1 MKTEASEAEKEADR
15 QRMGLDGYEIMIKP
29 DCDEEGPGLLN
40 RLQHAVGEEEGVF
53 LFRAHASRT
62 IL

>member
-1 MKTEASEAEKEADR
+1 
-15 QRMGLDGYEIMIKP
+15 MIKP